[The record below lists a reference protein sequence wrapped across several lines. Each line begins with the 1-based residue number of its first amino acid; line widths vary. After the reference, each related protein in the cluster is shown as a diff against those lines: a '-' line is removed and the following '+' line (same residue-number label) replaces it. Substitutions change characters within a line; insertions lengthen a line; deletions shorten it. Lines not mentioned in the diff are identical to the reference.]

1 MTISKPSVSVTI
13 LPANQSISTA
23 PHRVLIVGQMKTT
36 GTAAQNALTE
46 NIDNSGGEDALFG
59 ADSMVAAMVR
69 AFRRRNKVTALDVI
83 AFTDASGTNASGT
96 VAFSG
101 TAASASGTYYVTVG
115 SYTNHRYELTVTAAD
130 TPTEIGDAL
139 VALIAA
145 DTKAPFSAVNTTG
158 SVAITYDHD
167 GLEGNYT
174 GLRVE
179 GSVAGITVA
188 VTAFASGATQP
199 TALANTMWSLI
210 GDQRYQTIVWPTS
223 YSRTI
228 VLDDLLEDRWN
239 VSNDVLDGMCIQC
252 MIDTKANIVTAA
264 DAINLKTGFGI
275 ALKKIADTYFK
286 GNMAQE
292 FGYVVAAQ
300 VAALR
305 ALRLTE
311 GANLSGYVNA
321 NVGPNDIYG
330 GPALASLPYF
340 NTPLYDLPVIPTGK
354 GFTITEIEELRAAG
368 IGTLGNNPANNTVIM
383 GECLTYYKTDSAGN
397 EDVTFSFVNAVDTA
411 SQVREYFVNNLR
423 SQFSQ
428 CRLTEGDL
436 IPNRSIANQKSIEAF
451 MDKLFLELG
460 SEDYVLVQSGEA
472 ARKFFKANRS
482 VSLNMALGKVTI
494 NMQVP
499 IVTQLRE
506 IVATMQ
512 IAFSVNG

>member
-1 MTISKPSVSVTI
+1 MTISKPSVSITI

-23 PHRVLIVGQMKTT
+23 AHRVLIVGQMKTT
-36 GTAAQNALTE
+36 GTASQNALTE

-69 AFRRRNKVTALDVI
+69 AFRRRNKVTPLDVI

-101 TAASASGTYYVTVG
+101 TATESGTLYVTVG
-115 SYTNHRYELTVTAAD
+115 SYKNHRYAVPVTAAD
-130 TPTEIGDAL
+130 TATTVGAAL

-145 DTKAPFSAVNTTG
+145 DTKAPFTSVNTTG

-179 GSVAGITVA
+179 GTVAGITTT

-199 TALANTMWSLI
+199 AAMTASMWDLI
-210 GDQRYQTIVWPTS
+210 GDKRYHTIVWPTS
-223 YSRTI
+223 YTRSL
-228 VLDDLLEDRWN
+228 VHDDLLEDRWN
-239 VSNDVLDGMCIQC
+239 VNNTVLDGLAVQC
-252 MIDTKANIVTAA
+252 QIASKADIVTAA
-264 DAINLKTGFGI
+264 DALNVKSGFGV
-275 ALKKIADTYFK
+275 ALKLINDTYFK

-354 GFTITEIEELRAAG
+354 GFTISEIEDLRDAG
-368 IGTLGNNPANNTVIM
+368 ISTLGNNPANNTVIL
-383 GECLTYYKTDSAGN
+383 GECLTYYKTDTAGN
-397 EDVTFSFVNAVDTA
+397 VDPTFSFVNAVDTS

-423 SQFSQ
+423 AQFSQ

-460 SEDYVLVQSGEA
+460 SENYVLVQSGEA

-482 VSLNMALGKVTI
+482 VSLNLATGTVTI